1 MNTAPSQIADDVLAR
16 LRERGVQPAVLCAD
30 SRNVQAGDVFVAYP
44 GHRSDGRRHIPDAL
58 RAGAGAVLW
67 ERDGFEWN
75 DEWIAPNLPVDGL
88 QLLSGH
94 LAHLVYGRPSE
105 HLELIGVT
113 GTNGKTS
120 VSQWIAQALEG
131 RGCRCG
137 VIGTLGNGF
146 PRELVESPNT
156 TPDAIAMHALL
167 ARFVA
172 AGAAVCA
179 MEVSSI
185 GLDQGR
191 TNGARFAVAVFT
203 NLTRDHLDY
212 HGTMDAY
219 AAAKARMFDLSGLRA
234 AVINLDD
241 EFGCAQALRLRQRG
255 DRVIGYSL
263 RDGSFEAACSQLLR
277 AGSITDTGAGVR
289 FDLQTGA
296 GSVAVRAG
304 LIGSFNVSNLLAVI
318 GALLAVDVPLAEAAE
333 LVTHL
338 VPPPGRMQKV
348 GGTNEPLVV
357 VDYAHSPDALEKVLL
372 ALRPTAGVR
381 GGRIVCV
388 FGCGGDRDAGKRPIM
403 GETAHRCA
411 DAVVLTSDNPR
422 GEDPHA
428 IIDQVRAGAGPD
440 ATVIV
445 DRADAIRATVIG
457 ADARDIVV
465 LAGKGHETYQE
476 IRGTRFPFSDAAHA
490 ASALIDRRSAPG
502 GRP

>member
-1 MNTAPSQIADDVLAR
+1 VNTPRARIADEVLAC
-16 LRERGVQPAVLCAD
+16 LRESGVQPAELCAD
-30 SRNVQAGDVFVAYP
+30 SRNVRPGDVFVAYP
-44 GHRSDGRRHIPDAL
+44 GHRSDGRRYIPEAL

-67 ERDGFEWN
+67 EREGFEWN
-75 DEWIAPNLPVDGL
+75 ADWIAPNLPVDGL
-88 QLLSGH
+88 QALSGH
-94 LAHLVYGRPSE
+94 VAHLVYGRPSE
-105 HLELIGVT
+105 RLDLIGVT

-120 VSQWIAQALEG
+120 VSQWIAQALAR

-146 PRELVESPNT
+146 PGDLVESPNT
-156 TPDAIAMHALL
+156 TPDAIAMHAHL

-172 AGAAVCA
+172 GGATSCA

-185 GLDQGR
+185 GLHQER

-219 AAAKARMFDLSGLRA
+219 AAAKARMFDLPGLRA
-234 AVINLDD
+234 SVINLDD
-241 EFGCAQALRLRQRG
+241 AFGRAQALRLNRRG
-255 DRVIGYSL
+255 DRVIGYTLQGGASVA
-263 RDGSFEAACSQLLR
+263 DCSQVLR
-277 AGSITDTGAGVR
+277 AVSVADTGAGLR
-289 FDLQTGA
+289 FELGTGA
-296 GSVAVRAG
+296 ESAEVRAG

-318 GALLAVDVPLAEAAE
+318 GALLAADVPLAEAAG
-333 LVTHL
+333 LVAHL

-348 GGTNEPLVV
+348 GGTGEPLVV
-357 VDYAHSPDALEKVLL
+357 VDYAHSPDALEKVLQ
-372 ALRPTAGVR
+372 ALRPTAQVR
-381 GGRIVCV
+381 GGRIICV

-403 GETAHRCA
+403 GEAARRGA

-428 IIDQVRAGAGPD
+428 ILDQVRGGAGPD

>member
-1 MNTAPSQIADDVLAR
+1 MSSPDARIAGEVLAC

-30 SRNVQAGDVFVAYP
+30 SRNVRAGDVFVAYP
-44 GHRSDGRRHIPDAL
+44 GHRSDGRRYIPEAL

-67 ERDGFEWN
+67 EPEGFQWN
-75 DEWIAPNLPVDGL
+75 ADWIAPNLPVYGL
-88 QLLSGH
+88 QPLSGH

-120 VSQWIAQALEG
+120 VSQWIAQALG
-131 RGCRCG
+131 RRGCRCA

-146 PRELVESPNT
+146 PGDLVEGPNT
-156 TPDAIAMHALL
+156 TPDAIAMHAHL

-172 AGAAVCA
+172 GGAAACA

-185 GLDQGR
+185 GLHQER

-219 AAAKARMFDLSGLRA
+219 AEAKARMFDLPGLRA

-241 EFGCAQALRLRQRG
+241 EFGRVQALRLNRRG
-255 DRVIGYSL
+255 DRVIGYTLQGATSAK
-263 RDGSFEAACSQLLR
+263 RCSQILH
-277 AGSITDTGAGVR
+277 AVSVADTGSGVR
-289 FDLQTGA
+289 FELRTGA
-296 GSVAVRAG
+296 ESAEVRAG

-318 GALLAVDVPLAEAAE
+318 GALLALDVPLAEAAE
-333 LVTHL
+333 LVAHL

-348 GGTNEPLVV
+348 GGTGEPLVV
-357 VDYAHSPDALEKVLL
+357 VDYAHSPDALEKVLR
-372 ALRPTAGVR
+372 ALRPTAEVR
-381 GGRIVCV
+381 GGRIICV

-403 GETAHRCA
+403 GETARRCA

-422 GEDPHA
+422 GEDPRS
-428 IIDQVRAGAGPD
+428 ILDQVHAGAGPG

-445 DRADAIRATVIG
+445 DRADAIRATILG
-457 ADARDIVV
+457 ADARDVVV

-490 ASALIDRRSAPG
+490 ASALIDRRSATG